1 MSASNLLCS
10 SFNTSTTLG
19 SSVKGEICNLTPG
32 DNNNNN
38 SGGPDTATNK
48 TRDNERQ
55 TSDASC
61 KRPRSTESHACV
73 RCPCVTCV
81 PPWPRRARAIERAC
95 GRALASFASP
105 GSNQDVCFIDR
116 GETTEMRGTD
126 GEAGVEG

>member
-1 MSASNLLCS
+1 M
-10 SFNTSTTLG
+10 LG

-32 DNNNNN
+32 DNN
-38 SGGPDTATNK
+38 GRPDTATIK

-55 TSDASC
+55 TTDASC
-61 KRPRSTESHACV
+61 KWPRSTESHCARVCALPV
-73 RCPCVTCV
+73 CRL
-81 PPWPRRARAIERAC
+81 RAPLAPLCTRDQAP
-95 GRALASFASP
+95 GRVLASFASP